1 MGTMGTFENLLI
13 LPDYFERLN
22 GYDPMAFKFDLI
34 GMVENAAAAA
44 DAAAENVDQAMD
56 RVSERI
62 DSMLAVS
69 KVSSDDN
76 SSRQPCSLDADEA
89 IIDSS
94 DDATWV
100 SFDELF
106 LDELVLTNKR
116 LICVWRESSGLF
128 KPPTEKVHSFR
139 LEELKSIQG
148 VPAVQRV
155 KHGGYHCLQVQFL
168 NSVEYFSLDESPKN
182 LGDQWVNKIRRLW
195 QNTNPGGET
204 VPDGRSEALNSS
216 AVGTGIALDGVGRT
230 SDDLTLQYSLV
241 LERSCS
247 RGAARTKTE
256 FFVLDALGRK
266 RYSIECIN
274 YEKASKDNHATLYD
288 AAGAELGHIRTK
300 ERMKGQPDDEY
311 LINVIGDGTQYHLRT
326 AYLWERPKGNRLN
339 AVYLLKPNK
348 WLVILSIKEQFA
360 SIKASLRGE
369 DVKVPMRI
377 WDKNDLVMRITRR
390 VSEHEYCCYEI
401 ETRSEG
407 DYLLAMLITVAT
419 SCVLDHSE
427 ER

>member
-1 MGTMGTFENLLI
+1 
-13 LPDYFERLN
+13 
-22 GYDPMAFKFDLI
+22 MAFKFDLI

-44 DAAAENVDQAMD
+44 DAAAENVDQAME

-62 DSMLAVS
+62 DNMSTAS
-69 KVSSDDN
+69 KASSDDN
-76 SSRQPCSLDADEA
+76 SSRQPYSLDVDEV

-116 LICVWRESSGLF
+116 LICVWRVSNGLF

-139 LEELKSIQG
+139 LEELKSFQG

-168 NSVEYFSLDESPKN
+168 DSVEYFSLDESPKK
-182 LGDQWVNKIRRLW
+182 LGDQWVNEIRRLW
-195 QNTNPGGET
+195 QHMNPGCET
-204 VPDGRSEALNSS
+204 VPAGRSDTLNMNV
-216 AVGTGIALDGVGRT
+216 AGAGITLDGAGYT
-230 SDDLTLQYSLV
+230 SDDLTLQHSLV
-241 LERSCS
+241 LERSCP

-256 FFVLDALGRK
+256 FFVLDDLGRK
-266 RYSIECIN
+266 RYSIECVN

-288 AAGAELGHIRTK
+288 AAGAELGYVRTK
-300 ERMKGQPDDEY
+300 ERMKGQSDDEY
-311 LINVIGDGTQYHLRT
+311 LIDLIEDGAQYHLRT

-339 AVYLLKPNK
+339 DVYLLKPNK

-401 ETRSEG
+401 ETRSE
-407 DYLLAMLITVAT
+407 DDCPLAMLITVAT